1 MVLRLFR
8 ALMPKEE
15 RFVEHFT
22 AHAHRLVAASD
33 ALAALMAATGDAR
46 ELRMADLGTIEREA
60 DAITHET
67 MLALHRAFITPFDR
81 SDIHALIN
89 ALDDAVDLIEEVGQ
103 HAELYRVTEFTPHMH
118 DLAVVIQNSARLL
131 CEVMPLLTNIGR
143 NADRI
148 NGLCDQVGRLESD
161 ADVMLRDSLSD
172 LIARSPEVIA
182 FLGQKEVYERLEEVT
197 DRCSDVADIIE
208 GIVLDQV

>member
-15 RFVEHFT
+15 RFVEHFA
-22 AHAHRLVAASD
+22 AHANRLVAASD
-33 ALAALMAATGDAR
+33 ALSALMVAEGPAR
-46 ELRMADLGTIEREA
+46 EQRLVDLGTIETEA
-60 DAITHET
+60 DAITRET
-67 MLALHRAFITPFDR
+67 MVALHRAFITPFDR

-103 HAELYRVTEFTPHMH
+103 HAELYRVTTFTPRMQE
-118 DLAVVIQNSARLL
+118 LAGVIQKSARLL
-131 CEVMPLLTNIGR
+131 EEVMPLLPAITR

-148 NGLCDQVGRLESD
+148 NALCDQVGKLESD
-161 ADVMLRDSLSD
+161 ADRLLRESLSE
-172 LIARSPEVIA
+172 LIGRSPEMID
-182 FLGQKEVYERLEEVT
+182 FLGQKEVYDRLEEVT
-197 DRCSDVADIIE
+197 DRCADVADIIE